1 MRKIEKLIKE
11 YGESHQNKTN
21 KLIHW
26 FCVPAIFFSIIVLV
40 WCIPL
45 GPLEFVRINDFKYI
59 NWATLSIIFVFIYYL
74 LLSPRLTFGMFVFSV
89 GCLYLTNLIENII
102 LNSNLKVSLWI
113 IALGIFAL
121 SWIVQFLGHKIEGKK
136 PSFLRDIQFLLIGP
150 AWLMHFIYEKLN
162 IKY

>member
-74 LLSPRLTFGMFVFSV
+74 LLSPRLTFGMLVFSV

-102 LNSNLKVSLWI
+102 LNGNLKVSLWI

-150 AWLMHFIYEKLN
+150 AWLMHFIYQKLN

>member
-102 LNSNLKVSLWI
+102 LNGNLEVSLWI

>member
-74 LLSPRLTFGMFVFSV
+74 LLSPRLTFGMLVFSV

-102 LNSNLKVSLWI
+102 LNGNLKVSLWI

>member
-21 KLIHW
+21 KIVHW
-26 FCVPAIFFSIIVLV
+26 FCVPAIFFSIIALV

-45 GPLEFVRINDFKYI
+45 GPLYLFKINDFKYI
-59 NWATLSIIFVFIYYL
+59 NWATLSIILVLLYYI
-74 LLSPRLTFGMFVFSV
+74 LLSPRLTFGMFIFSV
-89 GCLYLTNLIENII
+89 GCLYLTNIIENII
-102 LNSNLKVSLWI
+102 LNENLKVSLWM
-113 IALGIFAL
+113 IALSIFAF

>member
-102 LNSNLKVSLWI
+102 LNGNLKVSLWI

-136 PSFLRDIQFLLIGP
+136 PSFLKDIQFLLIGP

>member
-21 KLIHW
+21 KLVHW
-26 FCVPAIFFSIIVLV
+26 FCVPAIFFSIIALV
-40 WCIPL
+40 WSIPL
-45 GPLEFVRINDFKYI
+45 GPLYSLKINDFKYI
-59 NWATLSIIFVFIYYL
+59 NWATLSIILVLIYYIF
-74 LLSPRLTFGMFVFSV
+74 LSPRLSFGMFIFSV
-89 GCLYLTNLIENII
+89 GCLYLTNIIENII
-102 LNSNLKVSLWI
+102 LNENLKVSLWM
-113 IALGIFAL
+113 IALSIFTF

>member
-102 LNSNLKVSLWI
+102 LNGNLKVSLWI

>member
-89 GCLYLTNLIENII
+89 GCLYLTNLIENIM
-102 LNSNLKVSLWI
+102 LNGNLKVSLWI